1 MSLIVYGD
9 FTDPLSRI
17 ASMRVDALQLSGHD
31 VQWRAVAH
39 HHTTQVVA
47 GPVSD
52 RVLDRLREAHEWS
65 AGSALPGEAVLL
77 ARPRISPCPD
87 PPVAAFAE
95 AVGAGVA
102 DHVRALLFDAFWRDG
117 EDIGNPD
124 VLRRLLAV
132 PMIHGDSPAEVHSES
147 GYAVAIGGGPL
158 TTAGWRRMGAWR
170 REWVAL
176 GRPGLPVVCD
186 GTDAYSGFEAL
197 EHLGSLLGGE
207 RVPPL
212 AAVGN
217 PHRLPPLPLP
227 ARRVGLERPGRRR
240 TWWEA

>member
-9 FTDPLSRI
+9 FTDPLSRV
-17 ASMRVDALQLSGHD
+17 ASQRVDALQLTGHD

-52 RVLDRLREAHEWS
+52 RTHEHLEAVRRWWS
-65 AGSALPGEAVLL
+65 EAALPGESVVLSE
-77 ARPRISPCPD
+77 PRNSPCPD
-87 PPVAAFAE
+87 PPVAAYAE
-95 AVGAGVA
+95 AMGASVA

-132 PMIHGDSPAEVHSES
+132 PMIHGDSRAEVHSES
-147 GYAVAIGGGPL
+147 GYAVAVGGGPL
-158 TTAGWRRMGAWR
+158 TTDGWRRMGAWR

-176 GRPGLPVVCD
+176 GRPGLPAVCD
-186 GTDAYSGFEAL
+186 GTDAYTGFEAL
-197 EHLGSLLGGE
+197 DHLGSLLGGT
-207 RVPPL
+207 RVPIG
-212 AAVGN
+212 AVAGN
-217 PHRLPPLPLP
+217 PHALPPLPLA
-227 ARRVGLERPGRRR
+227 ARRVGIDRPGRRR

>member
-9 FTDPLSRI
+9 FTDPLSRV
-17 ASMRVDALQLSGHD
+17 ASLRVDALRLTGHE
-31 VQWRAVAH
+31 VEWRAVAH
-39 HHTTQVVA
+39 HHTTQVVV
-47 GPVSD
+47 GPVTDSTRE
-52 RVLDRLREAHEWS
+52 RVEAVQRWWPG
-65 AGSALPGEAVLL
+65 AALPGEPAALDQ
-77 ARPRISPCPD
+77 PRISPCPD
-87 PPVAAFAE
+87 PPVAAYAE

-102 DHVRALLFDAFWRDG
+102 DHVRALLFARYWTDG

-176 GRPGLPVVCD
+176 GRPGLPIVCD
-186 GTDAYSGFEAL
+186 GTDAYTGFEAV
-197 EHLGSLLGGE
+197 EHLGSLLGAE
-207 RVPPL
+207 RVPAL

-217 PHRLPPLPLP
+217 PHPLPPLPLP
-227 ARRVGLERPGRRR
+227 ARRVGIGRPGRRR